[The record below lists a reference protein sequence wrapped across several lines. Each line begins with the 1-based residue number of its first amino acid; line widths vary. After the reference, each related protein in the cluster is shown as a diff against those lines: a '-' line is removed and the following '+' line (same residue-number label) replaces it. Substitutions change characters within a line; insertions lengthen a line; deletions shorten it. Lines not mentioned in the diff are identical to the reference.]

1 MKLLVVYKYVV
12 AILLLCTSCSN
23 YKTELKDVESYINE
37 RPDSALAFLQSI
49 DISSVKG
56 KSVKNHYYLLLAQ
69 AKDKCF
75 IDETNDSLMLRV
87 VDYYKS
93 KNDFNKLFWSYYYLG
108 RIHQND
114 HRYNDAIYTYME
126 AEQLLSHIEDD
137 LRKDYCTLR

>member
-93 KNDFNKLFWSYYYLG
+93 KNDFNKLFWS
-108 RIHQND
+108 D
-114 HRYNDAIYTYME
+114 
-126 AEQLLSHIEDD
+126 
-137 LRKDYCTLR
+137 RKSVV

>member
-56 KSVKNHYYLLLAQ
+56 KSVKITITYCWR
-69 AKDKCF
+69 KRR
-75 IDETNDSLMLRV
+75 ISVSLMKPMIRLCYVLWIIIRV
-87 VDYYKS
+87 KMIS
-93 KNDFNKLFWSYYYLG
+93 INCFG
-108 RIHQND
+108 RIIILEEYS
-114 HRYNDAIYTYME
+114 RMTIGIMM
-126 AEQLLSHIEDD
+126 LS
-137 LRKDYCTLR
+137 

>member
-56 KSVKNHYYLLLAQ
+56 KSVKNHYYLN
-69 AKDKCF
+69 CF
-75 IDETNDSLMLRV
+75 
-87 VDYYKS
+87 
-93 KNDFNKLFWSYYYLG
+93 G
-108 RIHQND
+108 RIIILEEYS
-114 HRYNDAIYTYME
+114 RMTIGIMMLYI
-126 AEQLLSHIEDD
+126 HIW
-137 LRKDYCTLR
+137 KQSNY